1 MVAAAPTT
9 VAAIATEAAVS
20 GRAQDTLNIFLPCP
34 CDFPPIKDQELGH
47 NDIKYGIHICF
58 ATSKTSTKHLLV
70 GSAQSNSTSIIE
82 KQYISLEPKRNIS

>member
-47 NDIKYGIHICF
+47 NDIKYRNPYLLCNI
-58 ATSKTSTKHLLV
+58 KNKH
-70 GSAQSNSTSIIE
+70 
-82 KQYISLEPKRNIS
+82 